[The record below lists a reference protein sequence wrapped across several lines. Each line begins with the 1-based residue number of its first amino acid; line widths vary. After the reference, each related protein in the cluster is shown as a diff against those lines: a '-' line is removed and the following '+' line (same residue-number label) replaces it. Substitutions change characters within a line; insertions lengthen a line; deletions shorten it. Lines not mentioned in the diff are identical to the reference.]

1 MAPFSPF
8 QIFGA
13 FMSIQGRMQ
22 AGREEARRQ
31 AAIAD
36 QQEQNKKV
44 EKLRAL
50 QDHNARLDSFDRFLS
65 TTNAVVAINNRSQND
80 RSIAAL
86 KKAGKKRSMEELDRA
101 RLQSL
106 FTQSRM
112 QFAADDARR
121 AGSFARQQALMSS
134 AQSIASMGYQMEQIT
149 PTDGA

>member
-1 MAPFSPF
+1 MSF
-8 QIFGA
+8 QIAGAIISAFGQ
-13 FMSIQGRMQ
+13 IQ
-22 AGREEARRQ
+22 AGRAEARRQ
-31 AAIAD
+31 AAIAA

-112 QFAADDARR
+112 QFAADDARF
-121 AGSFARQQALMSS
+121 AGSMARQQALISTAS
-134 AQSIASMGYQMEQIT
+134 SIASMGYQMEQVT
-149 PTDGA
+149 PTGGP